1 MLTLR
6 IIIAKEFPRK
16 ANKSFIL
23 GVGTIVVNVTVT
35 PLFLCTLYSYG
46 AFCRFS
52 TQCRRYS
59 LLDHDILGFSS
70 SPEYTSP
77 YSRRVYPPKLTIS
90 PSTTETSEALPAEST
105 AECDR
110 IK

>member
-1 MLTLR
+1 MSLNTL
-6 IIIAKEFPRK
+6 IAKRRIPRIAK
-16 ANKSFIL
+16 DSFVL
-23 GVGTIVVNVTVT
+23 GVGTIMVNVAVT
-35 PLFLCTLYSYG
+35 PLFLYTLYPYR

-59 LLDHDILGFSS
+59 LLDDDILGFSS

-77 YSRRVYPPKLTIS
+77 YSRRIYPPELTVN
-90 PSTTETSEALPAEST
+90 PFTTETSEALPAEST
-105 AECDR
+105 AECGW